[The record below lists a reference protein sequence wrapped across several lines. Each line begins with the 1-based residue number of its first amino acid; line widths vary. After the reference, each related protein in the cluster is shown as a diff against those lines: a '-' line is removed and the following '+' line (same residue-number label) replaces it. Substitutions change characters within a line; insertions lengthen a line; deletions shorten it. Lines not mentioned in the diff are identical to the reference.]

1 MIDAR
6 IIEPDKNEILR
17 YLGWK
22 GTGPTPVTDDRINLA
37 VEQLMKTARPKLVY
51 RILPADAG
59 GISLLSGLAAGPEAC
74 EPVVGQDNR
83 NLAACPEADEPVA
96 VQNIRKLPAIQ
107 EADEPAAVQDI
118 RKPAA
123 IQEAGEPTA
132 GGSRDLAGVLAG
144 CSEICIFAA
153 TLGSLLD
160 ALIDRKQVSDM
171 SEALLLEAVSNAAIE
186 NVCDNFENDLRKHL
200 KETGKYLS
208 DRVSPGYGD
217 ISLAIQKEICDIL
230 NSFRRIGLTVTDTCM
245 MIPRK
250 SVTAIAGISRNPDV
264 YTRKGCESCNMYGRC
279 DYSCRLSGR
288 QS

>member
-1 MIDAR
+1 MINAR
-6 IIEPDKNEILR
+6 ITEPDKNEILR

-22 GTGPTPVTDDRINLA
+22 GMGPAPVTDNRINLV
-37 VEQLMKTARPKLVY
+37 VEQLMEIARPRLVY

-59 GISLLSGLAAGPEAC
+59 GTFLLSGSAAGPEAC
-74 EPVVGQDNR
+74 EPAASQDNR
-83 NLAACPEADEPVA
+83 NPV
-96 VQNIRKLPAIQ
+96 
-107 EADEPAAVQDI
+107 
-118 RKPAA
+118 
-123 IQEAGEPTA
+123 A

-144 CSEICIFAA
+144 CSEICIFAV
-153 TLGSLLD
+153 TLGSRLD